1 MVKSPRI
8 KASPFG
14 AMLGGVAAPSERF
27 NYTAA
32 VGCRPSA
39 VVLFSA
45 ENPSSVIGNTYT
57 PRRGFIAVKRR
68 SHEVLRLVFN
78 YWSGLCRSC
87 QGYEKFFA
95 TGSHPP
101 AWHRRKNFFSA
112 LRATLTRLAP
122 LTWSCIL
129 AVAFLYA
136 RGASTPRAPPPLSAC
151 NPHRHAH
158 GCAMIVARTLSS
170 LQRSGGNPADGRQT
184 HRRGQLNRGT
194 LAALALAGGYAA
206 TALGVITFW
215 LSSPCRTSGS
225 RNDRQAR
232 RSCRHTCQ

>member
-45 ENPSSVIGNTYT
+45 ENSSSVIGNTYT

-136 RGASTPRAPPPLSAC
+136 RGASTPRAPRLCLLATLTATTVAPPRSWHERYPAC
-151 NPHRHAH
+151 NVLEATPPTVGKR
-158 GCAMIVARTLSS
+158 I
-170 LQRSGGNPADGRQT
+170 GGAN
-184 HRRGQLNRGT
+184 
-194 LAALALAGGYAA
+194 
-206 TALGVITFW
+206 
-215 LSSPCRTSGS
+215 
-225 RNDRQAR
+225 
-232 RSCRHTCQ
+232 